1 LVLFAVQAFAAY
13 DSATVKKAMRTH
25 AALLGETSNAVEAND
40 FFLAAEKLMENAT
53 LFKSLMVMSPKKGSE
68 AEWNRILNGM
78 LKAAFKGIGACG
90 EENAEGVAAAISEL
104 KAVKKKVIR
113 CSNKVISDHNP
124 EGSENL
130 RGFLFW
136 GNIPGTQY

>member
-1 LVLFAVQAFAAY
+1 MAAGNNIKEDIFMKKRSFLVVSIVVLVLFAVQAFAAY

-25 AALLGETSNAVEAND
+25 AALLGETSKAVEAND

-104 KAVKKKVIR
+104 KAVKK
-113 CSNKVISDHNP
+113 
-124 EGSENL
+124 EGHKM
-130 RGFLFW
+130 FK
-136 GNIPGTQY
+136 